1 MQDTFTVRKA
11 VMKDISHILRLI
23 NAYAAQG
30 IMLSRTEVE
39 LSENIRDF
47 SVIESEDGL
56 AGCAALHF
64 YSPTAGEIRS
74 LAVSPLHQG
83 RGAGVLLVLEL
94 ENEAKFFNL
103 HNLFAF
109 TYIPRFFAKFG
120 YREIERSELPLKVWK
135 DCLRCPK
142 FENCDEIAVLKEI
155 ETPLSG
161 DIHTH
166 IYREHFNESR
176 SMDLPHQLP
185 RALPSH

>member
-56 AGCAALHF
+56 VGCAALHF
-64 YSPTAGEIRS
+64 YSPTTGEIRS
-74 LAVSPLHQG
+74 LAVSPLYQG
-83 RGAGVLLVLEL
+83 RGAGVLLVQEL
-94 ENEAKFFNL
+94 ENEAQFFNL

-120 YREIERSELPLKVWK
+120 YREIERSRLPLKVWK

-155 ETPLSG
+155 G
-161 DIHTH
+161 IHYNVG
-166 IYREHFNESR
+166 IKNPAYEKCSSESH
-176 SMDLPHQLP
+176 SVDLPHQLP